1 MATTTSAVP
10 PLATL
15 NTPNSAT
22 TMDEKLS
29 GNFLTLENPV
39 FCCFLFWAS
48 VLVIKMLLMSL
59 LTALQRFRNKILCL
73 LPHCCLRKVFP
84 NKEDLF
90 FKDIEVQFDD
100 PHVER
105 VRRAH
110 RNDMENI
117 LPYFTMAILY
127 ICTNP
132 DPTVACILFR
142 VVAIARILHTLVYA
156 FYPVP
161 QPSRVIAFGVAFA
174 ITIYMACAVAL
185 DVLKHI

>member
-1 MATTTSAVP
+1 MVTTSEAP
-10 PLATL
+10 PLATFNAL
-15 NTPNSAT
+15 NPSAV
-22 TMDEKLS
+22 MNEKFAR
-29 GNFLTLENPV
+29 NYLTLDNPV

-48 VLVIKMLLMSL
+48 VMVIKMLLMSL
-59 LTALQRFRNKILCL
+59 LTALQRFRNK
-73 LPHCCLRKVFP
+73 VFP
-84 NKEDLF
+84 NQEDLF
-90 FKDIEVQFDD
+90 FKDIEVQYND

-117 LPYFTMAILY
+117 LPYFTMALLY

-132 DPTVACILFR
+132 NPTVACILFR
-142 VVAIARILHTLVYA
+142 VVTIARILHTLVYA

-161 QPSRVIAFGVAFA
+161 QPSRIIAFGVAFA

-185 DVLKHI
+185 DMLAYI

>member
-1 MATTTSAVP
+1 MATSAAP
-10 PLATL
+10 PLATF
-15 NTPNSAT
+15 NAPNPSAV
-22 TMDEKLS
+22 MNEKFTK
-29 GNFLTLENPV
+29 NYLTLDNPV

-59 LTALQRFRNKILCL
+59 LTALQRFRNK
-73 LPHCCLRKVFP
+73 VFP
-84 NKEDLF
+84 NQEDLF
-90 FKDIEVQFDD
+90 FKDIEVQYND

-117 LPYFTMAILY
+117 LPYFTMALLY

-132 DPTVACILFR
+132 NPTVACILFR
-142 VVAIARILHTLVYA
+142 VAAIARILHTLVYA

-161 QPSRVIAFGVAFA
+161 QPSRIIAFGVAFV

-185 DVLKHI
+185 DVLAYI

>member
-1 MATTTSAVP
+1 MNTATSAVP

-15 NTPNSAT
+15 NVPSPT
-22 TMDEKLS
+22 TTGTGKIVTNL
-29 GNFLTLENPV
+29 LTIDNPV

-59 LTALQRFRNKILCL
+59 LTALQRFR
-73 LPHCCLRKVFP
+73 HKVFP
-84 NKEDLF
+84 NQEDLF
-90 FKDIEVQFDD
+90 FKDLEVQFND

-105 VRRAH
+105 ARRAH

-117 LPYFTMAILY
+117 LPYFTMALLY

-132 DPTVACILFR
+132 NPTVACILFR
-142 VVAIARILHTLVYA
+142 IVTIARVLHTLVYA

-161 QPSRVIAFGVAFA
+161 QPSRIIAFGVAFA

-185 DVLKHI
+185 DMLSYI

>member
-1 MATTTSAVP
+1 MNTATSAIP
-10 PLATL
+10 SLATL
-15 NTPNSAT
+15 NVPSPT
-22 TMDEKLS
+22 TTGAGKIVTNL
-29 GNFLTLENPV
+29 LTIDNPV

-59 LTALQRFRNKILCL
+59 LTALQRFRHKILGIF
-73 LPHCCLRKVFP
+73 PHSCLRKVFP
-84 NKEDLF
+84 NQEDLF
-90 FKDIEVQFDD
+90 FKDLEVQFND

-105 VRRAH
+105 ARRAH

-117 LPYFTMAILY
+117 LPYFTMALLY

-132 DPTVACILFR
+132 NPTVACILFR
-142 VVAIARILHTLVYA
+142 IVTIARVLHTLVYA

-161 QPSRVIAFGVAFA
+161 QPSRIIAFGVAFA

-185 DVLKHI
+185 DMLSYI

>member
-1 MATTTSAVP
+1 MATTSAAP
-10 PLATL
+10 PLATF
-15 NTPNSAT
+15 NAPNPSAA
-22 TMDEKLS
+22 MNEKFTR
-29 GNFLTLENPV
+29 NYLTLDNPV

-59 LTALQRFRNKILCL
+59 LTALQRFRNK
-73 LPHCCLRKVFP
+73 VFP
-84 NKEDLF
+84 NQEDLF
-90 FKDIEVQFDD
+90 FKDIEVQFND

-117 LPYFTMAILY
+117 LPYFTMALLY

-132 DPTVACILFR
+132 NPTVACILFR

-161 QPSRVIAFGVAFA
+161 QPSRIIAFGVAFA
-174 ITIYMACAVAL
+174 ITIYMACVVAL
-185 DVLKHI
+185 DVLAYI

>member
-59 LTALQRFRNKILCL
+59 LTALQRFRN
-73 LPHCCLRKVFP
+73 KVFP

>member
-1 MATTTSAVP
+1 MATTSAAP
-10 PLATL
+10 PLATF
-15 NTPNSAT
+15 NAPNPSAA
-22 TMDEKLS
+22 MNEKFTR
-29 GNFLTLENPV
+29 NYLTLDNPV

-59 LTALQRFRNKILCL
+59 LTALQRFRNKILDL
-73 LPHCCLRKVFP
+73 FPQSCLRKVFP
-84 NKEDLF
+84 NQEDLF
-90 FKDIEVQFDD
+90 FKDIEVQFND

-117 LPYFTMAILY
+117 LPYFTMALLY

-132 DPTVACILFR
+132 NPTVACILFR

-161 QPSRVIAFGVAFA
+161 QPSRIIAFGVAFA
-174 ITIYMACAVAL
+174 ITIYMACVVAL
-185 DVLKHI
+185 DVLAYI

>member
-15 NTPNSAT
+15 NTPNSAK
-22 TMDEKLS
+22 TMDEKVS

-59 LTALQRFRNKILCL
+59 LTALQRFRN
-73 LPHCCLRKVFP
+73 KVFP